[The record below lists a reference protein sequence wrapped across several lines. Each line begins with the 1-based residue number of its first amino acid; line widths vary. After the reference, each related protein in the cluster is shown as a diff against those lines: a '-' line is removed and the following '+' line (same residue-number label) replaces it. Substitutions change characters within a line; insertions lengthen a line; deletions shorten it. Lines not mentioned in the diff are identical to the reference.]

1 MSINKTTFYSFF
13 VYAFVQISPV
23 LITPFSPSKSFY
35 IYFMIFVFFVG
46 AIVLFFLYRR
56 AQPIA
61 LEKAKTPFT
70 PKKIVIV
77 GLLSVLALF
86 LVQALASIIE
96 SYVFKLN
103 PQSQNTQQLST
114 IADSIPLFLLVISVA
129 GPFMEELVFRRSI
142 IGWLNQY
149 LNVWIAIIISSAL
162 FAIIHFDGH
171 YLLYFSMG
179 MLLAL
184 IYKRSATIWT
194 STIAHSVM
202 NLVVVLIYLLNS

>member
-61 LEKAKTPFT
+61 LEKAKIPFT
-70 PKKIVIV
+70 PKKIMIV